1 MKMPPKQEIN
11 QRTMLVGQAASPGYV
26 IAKTKLIVRQKVV
39 ISQHKISKDG
49 TANQID
55 FFRKGIMQVKRE
67 ISNLRDVTIQ
77 LASKKESEIFDAHLM
92 ILQDPSLIDG
102 VISLIRDERWN
113 AGYAFHL
120 RMQKLIESF
129 ENSDG
134 ILKERAQDLKDIYN
148 RTLMCLNSSE
158 SDFALQEEIEGD
170 GAVLAGFSIGPN
182 MLMNFDKGKVLGL
195 AIDSGSVTS
204 HVSILARSMQI
215 PAVMGLGNLSE
226 LIKSNDLLILDGTN
240 GIVIINPDENDIN
253 KYRKQ
258 IEVFQNQKLELF
270 TMRDLEPITMDGKYI
285 RLNANIERYEEASEI
300 TSFGATGVGLYRS
313 EFLYFGRNSL
323 PTRKEQVE
331 AYSKVVNQLDPLP
344 VTIRTLDA
352 GGDKMLSLVNA
363 EVESNPFMGWRS
375 IRLCLDRKD
384 IFREQLKA
392 LIEAGSKGN
401 LKIMFPMISSIGEL
415 DKAKDI
421 YEECRLE
428 LKAEGLSVP
437 KIELGAM
444 IEIPSAVIIVE
455 EIAKRMDFLSIGTND
470 LIQFTL
476 AVDRSNGKIAS
487 LYEPHHPAVL
497 RSIKFVVEA
506 AHKEGIPVSVCGEMA
521 SDPLSTLLL
530 VGLGVDELSMSS
542 WCIMECKKIIRSVNY
557 DEARAISAEVLK
569 FADAASI
576 NNFLKRKYSQKI
588 KSLGISSFITAQD
601 FSSSDRAL
609 IKIDDEIQRI
619 GN

>member
-1 MKMPPKQEIN
+1 MPPKQETN
-11 QRTMLVGQAASPGYV
+11 QRKMFIGQAASPGYV

-39 ISQHKISKDG
+39 VSQYKISREG
-49 TANQID
+49 TASQID
-55 FFRKGIMQVKRE
+55 FFRKGIMQVKKE
-67 ISNLRDVTIQ
+67 ISNLRDITLQAV
-77 LASKKESEIFDAHLM
+77 SKKDSEIFDSHLM
-92 ILQDPSLIDG
+92 ILQDPLLIDG

-120 RMQKLIESF
+120 KMQSLIENF

-148 RTLMCLNSSE
+148 RTLLCLNSSE
-158 SDFALQEEIEGD
+158 SDFALQEEIEEG
-170 GAVLAGFSIGPN
+170 GAVLTGFSIGPN
-182 MLMNFDKGKVLGL
+182 MLMNFDKGKILGL

-215 PAVMGLGNLSE
+215 PAVMGLGSLSE
-226 LIKSNDLLILDGTN
+226 SIKSNDLLILDGTN
-240 GIVIINPDENDIN
+240 GIVIVNPDENDIN
-253 KYRKQ
+253 KYKKQ

-300 TSFGATGVGLYRS
+300 TSFGASGVGLYRS
-313 EFLYFGRNSL
+313 EFLYFGRNAL
-323 PTRKEQVE
+323 PTRKEQAE

-352 GGDKMLSLVNA
+352 GGDKMLALVNA

-384 IFREQLKA
+384 IFRTQMKA
-392 LIEAGSKGN
+392 LIEAGSRGN

-415 DKAKDI
+415 EKAKEI
-421 YEECRLE
+421 YEECSAE
-428 LKAEGLSVP
+428 LRAEGLSITKV
-437 KIELGAM
+437 ELGAM
-444 IEIPSAVIIVE
+444 IEIPSAVIIIE
-455 EIAKRMDFLSIGTND
+455 EIAKRVDFLSIGTND

-497 RSIKFVVEA
+497 RSIKLVVEA

-557 DEARAISAEVLK
+557 DEARAISAEVLG
-569 FADAASI
+569 FADASSI
-576 NNFLKRKYSQKI
+576 NNFLKKKYSQKI

-601 FSSSDRAL
+601 FTTSDRAL

-619 GN
+619 GS

>member
-1 MKMPPKQEIN
+1 MLHRQEKKQRKMFI
-11 QRTMLVGQAASPGYV
+11 GQAASPGYV
-26 IAKTKLIVRQKVV
+26 IAETKLIVRQKVTV
-39 ISQHKISKDG
+39 SQYKISKDG

-55 FFRKGIMQVKRE
+55 FFRKGILQVKRE
-67 ISNLRDVTIQ
+67 ISNLRDITLQMVG
-77 LASKKESEIFDAHLM
+77 KKESEIFDSHLM
-92 ILQDPSLIDG
+92 ILQDPSLIES
-102 VISLIRDERWN
+102 VISLIRNELWN
-113 AGYAFHL
+113 AGYAFHI
-120 RMQKLIESF
+120 RMQSLIESF
-129 ENSDG
+129 ENNDG

-148 RTLMCLNSSE
+148 RMLLCLNSSE
-158 SDFALQEEIEGD
+158 SSLGLQEEIEGS
-170 GAVLAGFSIGPN
+170 AILTGFSIGPN
-182 MLMNFDKGKVLGL
+182 MLMHFDKDKILGL

-226 LIKSNDLLILDGTN
+226 SVKSNELLILDGTN
-240 GIVIINPDENDIN
+240 GIVIINPDESDIS
-253 KYRKQ
+253 KYKKQ

-285 RLNANIERYEEASEI
+285 RLSANIERYEEASEI
-300 TSFGATGVGLYRS
+300 TSFGATSVGLYRS
-313 EFLYFGRNSL
+313 EFLYFGQDSL
-323 PTRKEQVE
+323 PTRKEQAE
-331 AYSKVVNQLDPLP
+331 AYCKVTHQLEPLP

-352 GGDKMLSLVNA
+352 GGDKMLPLVNT
-363 EVESNPFMGWRS
+363 ETESNPFMGWRS

-401 LKIMFPMISSIGEL
+401 LKIMFPMISCVGEL
-415 DKAKDI
+415 EKIKDI
-421 YEECRLE
+421 YNECCLE
-428 LKAEGLSVP
+428 LKADGHSIP

-444 IEIPSAVIIVE
+444 IEVPSAVIIVE
-455 EIAKRMDFLSIGTND
+455 EIAKRVDFLSIGTND

-487 LYEPHHPAVL
+487 LYEPHHPAIL
-497 RSIKFVVEA
+497 RSIKLVVEA

-521 SDPLSTLLL
+521 ADPLSTLLL

-569 FADAASI
+569 FADASSI
-576 NNFLKRKYSQKI
+576 NSFLKKKYSQKI

-609 IKIDDEIQRI
+609 VKIDGEIERI
-619 GN
+619 GS